1 MWIFR
6 LSLGAN
12 LVYEKPSISRHR
24 LLGWHKLRFGAM
36 LILVTNNLL
45 VASVLLLIRN
55 SEKTDPPRFIMN
67 LSIDFRL
74 LLATFHRKGMEN
86 YKFLWGLP
94 IKNRKTESFQLP
106 LSPIIFNIK
115 MHPNK
120 SSFVW
125 YLILTSGP
133 YCICIWNR
141 IVSGSRTKS
150 YLDLGQNS
158 MGARDWLAL
167 GCGMSCTYIWDQ
179 IVFRYGEKL
188 HLGP

>member
-1 MWIFR
+1 
-6 LSLGAN
+6 
-12 LVYEKPSISRHR
+12 
-24 LLGWHKLRFGAM
+24 M

-55 SEKTDPPRFIMN
+55 SLKNRPPRFIMN

-74 LLATFHRKGMEN
+74 LLATFYRKGMKN

-94 IKNRKTESFQLP
+94 IKNRKTKSFQLP

-133 YCICIWNR
+133 NCICIWNP

-158 MGARDWLAL
+158 MGARD
-167 GCGMSCTYIWDQ
+167 
-179 IVFRYGEKL
+179 
-188 HLGP
+188 